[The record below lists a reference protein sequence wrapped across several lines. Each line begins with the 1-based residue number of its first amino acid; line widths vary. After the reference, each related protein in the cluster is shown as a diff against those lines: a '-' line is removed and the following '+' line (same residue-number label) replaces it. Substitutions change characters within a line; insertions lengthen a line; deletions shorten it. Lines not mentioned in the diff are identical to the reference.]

1 MCDGR
6 VDSATANLALLY
18 RRAGFGASAA
28 ELRTAGAAGYEA
40 TVASWVGGLGQPDP
54 GTSALTPPP
63 LTPFPDDDA
72 AIGGPGSPGRLAL
85 QASLRREFPTLVRWW
100 VARMMAAVNPLT
112 EKLPLLLHNQFPT
125 AVSKVQF
132 PSLMLG
138 QNMVFRRAGSGSF
151 GALTLAV
158 AQDPAMLIWLD
169 ANTDH
174 RAHPNENFARELFER
189 FTLGIGNYTQA
200 DVTAAAACFTGWR
213 FDPAVGGFRFA
224 AADHDP
230 APQTVLGQAGVNTG
244 EQVIAIAT
252 SSPASA
258 RWVVSR
264 MWSFLASPVT
274 PADPVVAGLAPAYQA
289 DLDMS
294 GLLRSIL
301 LHPQFTAAPSVGGLV
316 KQPVE
321 WVAGTLKALG
331 VSPAAV
337 ADGTVPVTT
346 VLAGLGQV
354 PFDPPSVGGWPQ
366 NEAWL
371 STAATLVRWEV
382 AARLVRSPLVDL
394 SAVADASAGDRPD
407 AAATLLSVPSWSSPT
422 ANALA
427 QVADDPVELTALA
440 LVSPEYVSN

>member
-1 MCDGR
+1 
-6 VDSATANLALLY
+6 VDSATADVALLY

-28 ELRTAGAAGYEA
+28 ELRTATAAGYQA
-40 TVASWVGGLGQPDP
+40 TVTSWVDGLASEDP
-54 GTSALTPPP
+54 GAAALAPPE
-63 LTPFPDDDA
+63 LTPFPADYA
-72 AIGGPGSPGRLAL
+72 SIGGPGSPGRRQL
-85 QASLRREFPTLVRWW
+85 QASLRREFPTLVQWW
-100 VARMMAAVNPLT
+100 VARMTAATNPLT
-112 EKLPLLLHNQFPT
+112 EKLPLLLHDQFPT

-138 QNMVFRRAGSGSF
+138 QNMVFRRAGPGSF

-213 FDPAVGGFRFA
+213 FAPATGGFLFDPL
-224 AADHDP
+224 DHDP
-230 APQTVLGQAGVNTG
+230 TPQTLLGQSGVNTG

-264 MWSFLASPVT
+264 MWSFLAYPVA
-274 PADPVVAGLAPAYQA
+274 PDDPVVAELAPAYQA

-301 LHPQFTAAPSVGGLV
+301 LHPQFTSPTTAAGLV
-316 KQPVE
+316 KQPLE
-321 WVAGTLKALG
+321 WVAGVLKALG
-331 VSPAAV
+331 VPPPAV
-337 ADGTVPVTT
+337 ADGTIPVTAA
-346 VLAGLGQV
+346 LAGLGQI

-366 NEAWL
+366 NEGWL
-371 STAATLVRWEV
+371 STAATLVRWEA
-382 AARLVRSPLVDL
+382 AARLVRSPLVDP
-394 SAVADASAGDRPD
+394 SVVADASTGDRPD
-407 AAATLLSVPSWSSPT
+407 AAATLLSVPSWSSNT
-422 ANALA
+422 ATALA
-427 QVADDPVELTALA
+427 QVADDPAAVIALA
-440 LVSPEYVSN
+440 LVSPEYVRN